1 MARRATSDQRPAI
14 NRWKYGIVTFLE
26 LVGSKCISGNSASY
40 YLEFDRMSV
49 KFLDE
54 QEEWIQEYKEKVNS
68 NDEFREVAEDWGVD
82 FNGNYLYAYLDL
94 PGDRGEM
101 VDFIE
106 VEGGEI
112 KHAEHTGMTLDEA
125 QDEYD
130 WGLTVRGPYES
141 WKRLIEGDLD
151 PVDGLMAGN
160 WEVDGDMSRML
171 QQQRVTEILGK
182 SFREPDTELP
192 A

>member
-1 MARRATSDQRPAI
+1 MS
-14 NRWKYGIVTFLE
+14 VTFL
-26 LVGSKCISGNSASY
+26 
-40 YLEFDRMSV
+40 
-49 KFLDE
+49 DE
-54 QEEWIQEYKEKVNS
+54 PEEWIQEYKEKVNN
-68 NDEFREVAEDWGVD
+68 NDEFKEVAKDWGVD

-125 QDEYD
+125 QAEYD
-130 WGLTVRGPYES
+130 WGLTVKGPYES

-171 QQQRVTEILGK
+171 QQQQVTEILGK